1 MQYYIIQFNIC
12 TKQYIVYEYDSL
24 DLYTVFYLYVC
35 FWLKFSTGVTPVL
48 LRLVSADIS
57 DIFEI

>member
-24 DLYTVFYLYVC
+24 DLYTVFIC
-35 FWLKFSTGVTPVL
+35 MFAFG
-48 LRLVSADIS
+48 
-57 DIFEI
+57 